1 MIYPPPGEET
11 LMDTTGSISIS
22 DTPVPVRFKVYKHHY
37 VTSDNL
43 IIPRQF
49 IVLEYSDGTIRFTD
63 FHKYVRYPDIA
74 SWWSD
79 ENDIS
84 ADDVFPD
91 SAKYVKW
98 VCPTCHGTYGA
109 SIKDMVSGEA
119 DCPYCNDRKVLPGFN
134 SLKVKYPEIASL
146 WSDEND
152 ISTDDVLSSSPRYV
166 QWICPTCHGAYS
178 ASIKDM
184 VSGEADCPYCTG
196 RQVLPGFNSF
206 KIKHPDLMDEWLY
219 LNNSLLADPDQ
230 ISENY
235 NKKVWWECSQGHHY
249 PMSPAKR
256 IMFQKRHREP
266 CPFCK
271 GRRLKLRHY
280 Y

>member
-1 MIYPPPGEET
+1 MTWI
-11 LMDTTGSISIS
+11 
-22 DTPVPVRFKVYKHHY
+22 
-37 VTSDNL
+37 
-43 IIPRQF
+43 
-49 IVLEYSDGTIRFTD
+49 
-63 FHKYVRYPDIA
+63 
-74 SWWSD
+74 
-79 ENDIS
+79 
-84 ADDVFPD
+84 
-91 SAKYVKW
+91 
-98 VCPTCHGTYGA
+98 CPTCKESFKTATVRIIMALKKGRTGCPYCARNKVRPGESFAEVYPQYLSMWSPDNYTKPDKISYNVVSKFNWICPDCGGKYG
-109 SIKDMVSGEA
+109 STIQDVVSGESN
-119 DCPYCNDRKVLPGFN
+119 CPYCNGRQVLPGFN
-134 SLKVKYPEIASL
+134 SLKVKYPEIAAM

-184 VSGEADCPYCTG
+184 VSGEADCPYCNG
-196 RQVLPGFNSF
+196 RKVLPGFNSF